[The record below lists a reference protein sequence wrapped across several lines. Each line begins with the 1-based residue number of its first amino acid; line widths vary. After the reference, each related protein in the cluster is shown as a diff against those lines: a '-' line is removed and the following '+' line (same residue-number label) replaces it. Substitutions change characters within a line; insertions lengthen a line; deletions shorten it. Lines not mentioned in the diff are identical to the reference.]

1 VQISLAPVEETKHC
15 HEPIDVLACA
25 QGSSTAKL
33 ITGAGSDLEGM
44 NHHNAAAAR
53 PAVKPSLIALLIA
66 VSAVSPLGINMYLP
80 SMPGMARALGVDFT
94 TIQLTLSLYLG
105 AMALGQLI
113 IGPLSDRFGRRP
125 VLLIGLLT
133 FVAGSVL
140 CLLAQSIGVLIFG
153 RIVQAIGG
161 CAGITLSRAI
171 VRDLYGR
178 DQVASMIAYVTM
190 GMAVAPMVAPTI
202 GGLLETF
209 FGWRASFAFLI
220 GFGGLALVFAYGQLS
235 ETNHKRASGETA
247 RELLQGYR
255 SLFRS
260 RQFWGYTLVTSFVS
274 AMFFAFLAGA
284 PYVMIELLKRSPAEY
299 GFYFAM
305 VPCGYILGNFVTGRI
320 AGAMGPNRMILAG
333 TLLSLAS
340 IASMAALIASGV
352 FVPVALFG
360 PMLFIGVANGL
371 VLPSGI
377 AGAVSVRPDLAGA
390 ASGLSGSFQIGFG
403 ALVAPIVGAALSS
416 TVWPLIVIMAICS
429 LLAIVSLVLVAGQRM
444 PVAGG

>member
-1 VQISLAPVEETKHC
+1 MGT
-15 HEPIDVLACA
+15 
-25 QGSSTAKL
+25 
-33 ITGAGSDLEGM
+33 AGSDFDVM
-44 NHHNAAAAR
+44 THTTAAAAQP
-53 PAVKPSLIALLIA
+53 PASPGFIALLIA

-105 AMALGQLI
+105 AMAVGQLI

-133 FVAGSVL
+133 FVAGSAI

-178 DQVASMIAYVTM
+178 NQVASMIAYVTM
-190 GMAVAPMVAPTI
+190 GMAVAPMIAPTI
-202 GGLLETF
+202 GGVLDTF

-220 GFGGLALVFAYGQLS
+220 GFGGLALVFAYWRLG
-235 ETNHKRASGETA
+235 ETNHGRGSGEA
-247 RELLQGYR
+247 ASELLQGYG

-284 PYVMIELLKRSPAEY
+284 PYVMIELLGRSPAEY

-305 VPCGYILGNFVTGRI
+305 VPCGYMLGNYATGRI
-320 AGAMGPNRMILAG
+320 AGTKGPNRMILAG
-333 TLLSLAS
+333 TLLSLTS
-340 IASMAALIASGV
+340 IAAMAALIAAG
-352 FVPVALFG
+352 FLVPVALFG

-403 ALVAPIVGAALSS
+403 ALVAPIVGAALGS
-416 TVWPLIVIMAICS
+416 TVWPLIAIMATCS
-429 LLAIVSLVLVAGQRM
+429 CLAIVSFALVAGQHSR
-444 PVAGG
+444 AKG